1 MSKQVADVRIEQL
14 PPAELDRIRGIDRS
28 ETVASVYIREG
39 DELQRVESRLE
50 IPAWNDGEIAHMKAR
65 LARKLAGGG
74 VLLGALDGD
83 ELVGAAVLG
92 GELVGVSPNQLE
104 LAFLYVDNNHRGRR
118 IGAALLD
125 EVCRIAQGRGARGL
139 CISASDTE
147 SAIGFYL
154 KHGSRLARQIDLG
167 IAAEN
172 EPTDIQLTL
181 DLP

>member
-1 MSKQVADVRIEQL
+1 MSQQVAEVRIEQL
-14 PPAELDRIRGIDRS
+14 PRAELGRIREIDRS
-28 ETVASVYIREG
+28 ETVASVYLREG
-39 DELQRVESRLE
+39 DELQRVETRLE
-50 IPAWNDGEIAHMKAR
+50 IPPWNDDEIARIKAR
-65 LARKLAGGG
+65 LARKLAAGG

-92 GELVGVSPNQLE
+92 GELVGMPPNQLE
-104 LAFLYVDNNHRGRR
+104 LAFLYVDNHHRGRR
-118 IGAALLD
+118 IGGALLD
-125 EVCRIAQGRGARGL
+125 EVCRIAKARGARSL

-147 SAIGFYL
+147 SAIGFYI
-154 KHGSRLARQIDLG
+154 KHGARLARQIDLG